1 VHVPPR
7 YPALTAPFDDDF
19 AGYEEP
25 PIEEVLEL
33 AWPYLPT
40 GGALGE
46 MVLSVG
52 KAAYLAKHGADG
64 IIDISPFTCMNGIVS
79 EAIYPKLS
87 KAYGGIPIRNFYFD
101 GTQADLDRDLGIYM
115 ELARSYREKKP
126 HKRHFPA
133 YFAQPVA

>member
-1 VHVPPR
+1 M
-7 YPALTAPFDDDF
+7 
-19 AGYEEP
+19 GYEEP
-25 PIEEVLEL
+25 PIEEILEL

-87 KAYGGIPIRNFYFD
+87 QGLRRHSHPQFLLRRHPVRPRPRPGNLYGTGPLLSREE
-101 GTQADLDRDLGIYM
+101 DRI
-115 ELARSYREKKP
+115 ARRY
-126 HKRHFPA
+126 PA
-133 YFAQPVA
+133 YFGQPVVA

>member
-1 VHVPPR
+1 MR
-7 YPALTAPFDDDF
+7 K
-19 AGYEEP
+19 
-25 PIEEVLEL
+25 ILEL

-79 EAIYPKLS
+79 EA
-87 KAYGGIPIRNFYFD
+87 
-101 GTQADLDRDLGIYM
+101 DLPETLQGLR
-115 ELARSYREKKP
+115 
-126 HKRHFPA
+126 RHSHPQFLLRRHA
-133 YFAQPVA
+133 G